1 MTHTFDSEVSL
12 HSWLLWPT
20 VHHAHTLACRFS
32 VTKGPFIKDVSSFQE
47 VRGQKIVK
55 NGRRIR
61 VKNCRPRGGGC
72 EKHGRNF
79 FDVFYERSL
88 VY

>member
-1 MTHTFDSEVSL
+1 MV
-12 HSWLLWPT
+12 P
-20 VHHAHTLACRFS
+20 CRFS

-55 NGRRIR
+55 NGRRIGVKKTADLGEGD
-61 VKNCRPRGGGC
+61 VKNMEGIFSTSFMNGP
-72 EKHGRNF
+72 
-79 FDVFYERSL
+79 V

>member
-32 VTKGPFIKDVSSFQE
+32 VTKGPFIKDVSSFQG
-47 VRGQKIVK
+47 VRDQKIVQ
-55 NGRRIR
+55 NGRRIGVKKLPTWGEGD
-61 VKNCRPRGGGC
+61 VKNMEGIFSTSFMNGP
-72 EKHGRNF
+72 
-79 FDVFYERSL
+79 
-88 VY
+88 